1 MQKKILKINNLKKIY
16 HTPKEE
22 IIAVDNVSFDLEDGE
37 FIAIVGPSGCGK
49 STILSILCGLEKKSC
64 GKIEI
69 ENNKKIGYM
78 LQHDSLFDWRN
89 ILNNCLLGVEINKEI
104 NEENKEIAS
113 NIFLA
118 INKIAKQLGI
128 DQNGFRVIT
137 NCGKDAGQEVMHL
150 HFHILA
156 GGKMRPKI
164 V

>member
-1 MQKKILKINNLKKIY
+1 MPFSLFERKIKMEDCLFCKIIKGEIPSTKIY
-16 HTPKEE
+16 EDENVLAFKDINPAAPIHILVVPKQH
-22 IIAVDNVSFDLEDGE
+22 
-37 FIAIVGPSGCGK
+37 
-49 STILSILCGLEKKSC
+49 
-64 GKIEI
+64 I
-69 ENNKKIGYM
+69 ENV
-78 LQHDSLFDWRN
+78 L
-89 ILNNCLLGVEINKEI
+89 EI

-156 GGKMRPKI
+156 GGKMGPKI

>member
-1 MQKKILKINNLKKIY
+1 MEDCIFCKIIKGEIPSTKIY
-16 HTPKEE
+16 EDE
-22 IIAVDNVSFDLEDGE
+22 NVL
-37 FIAIVGPSGCGK
+37 
-49 STILSILCGLEKKSC
+49 
-64 GKIEI
+64 
-69 ENNKKIGYM
+69 
-78 LQHDSLFDWRN
+78 
-89 ILNNCLLGVEINKEI
+89 EI

-156 GGKMRPKI
+156 GGKMGPKI